1 MNVLKLIGKVLV
13 VFALIALVVLGIL
26 TMPKFATE
34 PREAY
39 LQGQIEARRVLVA
52 GKVPGR
58 VETLFFREGD
68 MVEKGASVAVISS
81 PEIEAKKMQAQGA
94 LGAARAQASK
104 AKNGA
109 RSEDITAL
117 KAMADRAQ
125 DAANLAKNT
134 YDRVQKLFNEGV
146 IPLQKRDEAETQM
159 KATQSAADAAR
170 AQYNQAVAGARS
182 EDKAAANALVMQAR
196 GATAEVD
203 AYLEETKIRAPIA
216 GEVSVKLA
224 EEGEVVGSGMPVVAI
239 TDLSDSWATFH
250 LREDLL
256 KNVSKGKTFEIF
268 IPALG
273 KTVEME
279 VSYIASVG
287 DYATWRS
294 SKESGGFD
302 LKSFEVRMRPKAV
315 IENLRPGMSALFP
328 VASIQAE
335 NIVNP

>member
-1 MNVLKLIGKVLV
+1 MNVIKILGKVFV
-13 VFALIALVVLGIL
+13 VLLLIALIVFGVMTLQ
-26 TMPKFATE
+26 KFATE

-39 LQGQIEARRVLVA
+39 LQGQMEARRVLVA

-58 VETLFFREGD
+58 IENLFFREGD
-68 MVEKGASVAVISS
+68 MVEKNAIVAVISS

-109 RSEDITAL
+109 RSEDVTAL

-125 DAANLAKNT
+125 EAANLAKNT
-134 YDRVQKLFNEGV
+134 YDRVQKLYNEGV
-146 IPLQKRDEAETQM
+146 LPLQKRDEAETQM
-159 KATQSAADAAR
+159 KASQSAADAAK
-170 AQYNQAVAGARS
+170 AQYDQALAGARS
-182 EDKAAANALVMQAR
+182 EDKAAANALVLQAK
-196 GATAEVD
+196 GANAEVD

-216 GEVSVKLA
+216 GEVSVKLV

-239 TDLSDSWATFH
+239 TDLEDSWAVFH
-250 LREDLL
+250 VREDML
-256 KNVSKGKTFEIF
+256 KNVSKGKTFMMF
-268 IPALG
+268 IPALD
-273 KTVEME
+273 TQVDME

-302 LKSFEVRMRPKAV
+302 LKSFEVRMRPTKKV
-315 IENLRPGMSALFP
+315 ENLRPGMSVLFP
-328 VASIQAE
+328 LDQIK
-335 NIVNP
+335 